1 MVCED
6 DRNSVASMAQLL
18 VRGMREGKWCFVLG
32 VYSRHVWGV
41 LGCYWT
47 FRQLGKLFEIVR
59 LKISQLHG
67 RAGSSPAGTPVLLIV
82 STNLVIHVDAI

>member
-6 DRNSVASMAQLL
+6 DRESVASMAQLL

-59 LKISQLHG
+59 LKISDF
-67 RAGSSPAGTPVLLIV
+67 TVVPVQV
-82 STNLVIHVDAI
+82 QPVHRFY